1 MVQVSVAST
10 ALMDILEILKAGK
23 VVDVLASLAR
33 VTTTSTPT
41 PSETVIGQFQRL
53 TKFLENSPELR
64 KYD

>member
-1 MVQVSVAST
+1 
-10 ALMDILEILKAGK
+10 MDILEILKAGK
-23 VVDVLASLAR
+23 VVDVLASIAR